1 MNVFEQLTED
11 MKSAMKSHDDVKRD
25 CIRSVISDIK
35 NQTVNAGKEITDD
48 VCLSAVKKALKTR
61 RESLE
66 QFKAAGRDDLAGK
79 EQAEIGCLES
89 YVPAQ
94 LSQTEIESKVKEI
107 VETSGI
113 DPVKKNMGMFMKQL
127 APYRAVMD
135 MKAASGV
142 LAKLLK

>member
-1 MNVFEQLTED
+1 MNVFEKLTED

-61 RESLE
+61 RESFE
-66 QFKAAGRDDLAGK
+66 QFKVAGRDDLAGK

-135 MKAASGV
+135 MKTASGI

>member
-1 MNVFEQLTED
+1 
-11 MKSAMKSHDDVKRD
+11 MKLHDDVKRD

-61 RESLE
+61 RESFE

-107 VETSGI
+107 VEMSGI

-135 MKAASGV
+135 MKTASGV

>member
-1 MNVFEQLTED
+1 MNVFEKLTED
-11 MKSAMKSHDDVKRD
+11 MKSAMKSHDYVKRD

-61 RESLE
+61 RESFE

-89 YVPAQ
+89 YMPAQ

-135 MKAASGV
+135 MKTASGV

>member
-1 MNVFEQLTED
+1 MNVFEKLTED

-61 RESLE
+61 RESFE

-79 EQAEIGCLES
+79 EQAEIRCLES

-135 MKAASGV
+135 MKTASGI

>member
-1 MNVFEQLTED
+1 MNVFEKLTED
-11 MKSAMKSHDDVKRD
+11 MKSAMKLHDDVKRD

-61 RESLE
+61 RESFE

-107 VETSGI
+107 VEMSGI

-135 MKAASGV
+135 MKTASGV